1 MIKDVIIDI
10 KSTQTVD
17 GETDGIEFTTEAR
30 YGFKDGEY
38 FLSYREGQLFETNE
52 DVLTN
57 IYIKSDNSIILQR
70 TGSVKSRILIEKG
83 KRNSSIYSLPYGQL
97 TIGVFGE
104 ELNFNLNENGG
115 SIQLSYNIDQEL
127 KLVSHNTVNI
137 TISEVK

>member
-17 GETDGIEFTTEAR
+17 GETDGIEFSTEAR

-38 FLSYREGQLFETNE
+38 YLSYHEGQLFETNE

-57 IYIKSDNSIILQR
+57 IYINSDDSLILQR
-70 TGSVKSRILIEKG
+70 SGSVKSRILIEKG

-104 ELNFNLNENGG
+104 ELNFDLNENGG

-137 TISEVK
+137 TIREVK